1 MSAIG
6 FAVTKLTSQFGL
18 LSRKA
23 SIRLATQTG
32 KKLVDK
38 TNQVGRALNKTE
50 IEEVFTETLPRRC
63 RPKLYTTADE
73 LFAESEKLSRNKE
86 DLTECLI
93 SADALN
99 IPSPMGRP
107 KMFVPVDKL
116 SKENIC
122 GDIAHELEHGLEN
135 NGFLLKDF
143 FKTLILSPRIL
154 YKFIMNKGQIADYA
168 KTLEKF
174 SHDLES
180 RIIYDIS
187 LGRTGKD
194 SLRQTV
200 RSFLDPKNLETAED
214 SYIAALF
221 LFDKEIRAY
230 KAGSAIEQYIKSGT
244 NLQQKERFETYQ
256 KVQNILKEEL
266 KLFKNNKKSGILA
279 KPLKYE
285 YDKDFSRLLPDE
297 EDRKFIM
304 SLVQKPQDLEWI
316 YYRLTLNGTNVG
328 ALRKFLGENGLT
340 IRKDVNIGIL
350 GVDADV
356 LKRDNIMQ
364 ILKDM
369 RILIE

>member
-6 FAVTKLTSQFGL
+6 FAITKLTSQFGL

-50 IEEVFTETLPRRC
+50 IEEVFTGTLPRRC

-86 DLTECLI
+86 DIAECLI

-122 GDIAHELEHGLEN
+122 GDIAHELEHGLEY
-135 NGFLLKDF
+135 NGFLLKSNLKVLF
-143 FKTLILSPRIL
+143 LFPRFL
-154 YKFIMNKGQIADYA
+154 YSFIKSKGQIIENA
-168 KTLEKF
+168 KKMEKF
-174 SHDLES
+174 AHDLES
-180 RIIYDIS
+180 GIINDIG

-200 RSFLDPKNLETAED
+200 RNFLDPKNMETTED

-244 NLQQKERFETYQ
+244 NLQQKERFEAYQ

-266 KLFKNNKKSGILA
+266 KSFKNNKKSRILA

-304 SLVQKPQDLEWI
+304 SLVQKPQDKERI
-316 YYRLTLNGTNVG
+316 YYMLTFNETNVG
-328 ALRKFLGENGLT
+328 ALRKFLSEKGLT

-350 GVDADV
+350 GVNAEV
-356 LKRDNIMQ
+356 LKRDNIMS